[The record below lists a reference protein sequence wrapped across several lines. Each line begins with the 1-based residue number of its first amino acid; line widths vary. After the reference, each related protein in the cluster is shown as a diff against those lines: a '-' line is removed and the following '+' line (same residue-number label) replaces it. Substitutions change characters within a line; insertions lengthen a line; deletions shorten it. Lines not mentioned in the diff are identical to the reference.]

1 MISETPTIFN
11 VKELAKYIINRCIE
25 VNKPITNWELQG
37 LLWTTQVNLTTSSI
51 CAFNEDFVVWQY
63 INAIPIVY
71 YDYNIGYGLTPIDEL
86 QVTNA
91 IIPYKEIIDYIIDV
105 YYVSTH
111 KFDYSDLPLW
121 TVIRDKY
128 KINDRITTD
137 IFISEINHYLQSEIY
152 NYFQKGREYYKWY
165 IPSEQAKD
173 KVKGGIN
180 NGILQSYWKSS
191 KEW

>member
-1 MISETPTIFN
+1 M
-11 VKELAKYIINRCIE
+11 
-25 VNKPITNWELQG
+25 
-37 LLWTTQVNLTTSSI
+37 LWTIQVNLTTSSI

-91 IIPYKEIIDYIIDV
+91 IIPYKEIINYIIDV

-137 IFISEINHYLQSEIY
+137 IFISEINHYLPSAIY
-152 NYFQKGREYYKWY
+152 NHFQKGRKYYK
-165 IPSEQAKD
+165 
-173 KVKGGIN
+173 
-180 NGILQSYWKSS
+180 
-191 KEW
+191 

>member
-1 MISETPTIFN
+1 M
-11 VKELAKYIINRCIE
+11 
-25 VNKPITNWELQG
+25 
-37 LLWTTQVNLTTSSI
+37 
-51 CAFNEDFVVWQY
+51 
-63 INAIPIVY
+63 
-71 YDYNIGYGLTPIDEL
+71 TPIDEL

-91 IIPYKEIIDYIIDV
+91 IIPYKEIIDHIIDV

-152 NYFQKGREYYKWY
+152 NYFQKGREYYK
-165 IPSEQAKD
+165 
-173 KVKGGIN
+173 
-180 NGILQSYWKSS
+180 
-191 KEW
+191 

>member
-37 LLWTTQVNLTTSSI
+37 LLWTTRVNLTTSSI

-91 IIPYKEIIDYIIDV
+91 IIPYKEIINYIIDV

-137 IFISEINHYLQSEIY
+137 IFISEINHYLPSAIY
-152 NYFQKGREYYKWY
+152 NHFQKGRKYYK
-165 IPSEQAKD
+165 
-173 KVKGGIN
+173 
-180 NGILQSYWKSS
+180 
-191 KEW
+191 

>member
-1 MISETPTIFN
+1 MISETPAIFN

-128 KINDRITTD
+128 KINDKIT
-137 IFISEINHYLQSEIY
+137 ISILKSEITDCL
-152 NYFQKGREYYKWY
+152 K
-165 IPSEQAKD
+165 
-173 KVKGGIN
+173 
-180 NGILQSYWKSS
+180 
-191 KEW
+191 KELS